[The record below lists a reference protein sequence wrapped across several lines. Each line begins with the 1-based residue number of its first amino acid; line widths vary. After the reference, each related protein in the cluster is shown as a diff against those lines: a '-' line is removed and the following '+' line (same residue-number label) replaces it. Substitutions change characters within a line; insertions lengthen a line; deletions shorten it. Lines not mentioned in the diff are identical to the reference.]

1 MLISM
6 ESSLEGC
13 VDVGIVGGE
22 TGQLVA
28 RVEVDS
34 VEVEEGGVDEEE
46 QVDVARHQEGDDEQR
61 RGSEKLEGKV
71 EISSGCEF
79 CWVTFSLPDRPTRRR

>member
-1 MLISM
+1 MR
-6 ESSLEGC
+6 
-13 VDVGIVGGE
+13 GE

-28 RVEVDS
+28 RVEVDA

-61 RGSEKLEGKV
+61 RGSEELEGKV
-71 EISSGCEF
+71 QISFPAANPVG
-79 CWVTFSLPDRPTRRR
+79 SLST

>member
-1 MLISM
+1 MLLMLISM

-13 VDVGIVGGE
+13 VNVGVVRGE

-61 RGSEKLEGKV
+61 RGSEELEGKRDFV
-71 EISSGCEF
+71 RFVDFRLRILLGHFLS
-79 CWVTFSLPDRPTRRR
+79 T

>member
-1 MLISM
+1 MR
-6 ESSLEGC
+6 
-13 VDVGIVGGE
+13 GE

-61 RGSEKLEGKV
+61 RGSEKLEGK
-71 EISSGCEF
+71 
-79 CWVTFSLPDRPTRRR
+79 

>member
-1 MLISM
+1 MR
-6 ESSLEGC
+6 
-13 VDVGIVGGE
+13 GE

-61 RGSEKLEGKV
+61 RGSEKLEGKYIGIYFV
-71 EISSGCEF
+71 RF
-79 CWVTFSLPDRPTRRR
+79 VDFRL

>member
-13 VDVGIVGGE
+13 VNVGVVRGE

-28 RVEVDS
+28 RVEVDA

-46 QVDVARHQEGDDEQR
+46 HVDVARQQERDHEQG
-61 RGSEKLEGKV
+61 RGSEKLEGKRV
-71 EISSGCEF
+71 HVRI
-79 CWVTFSLPDRPTRRR
+79 LLA

>member
-1 MLISM
+1 MRR
-6 ESSLEGC
+6 
-13 VDVGIVGGE
+13 E

-46 QVDVARHQEGDDEQR
+46 QVDVARHQEGDDEQW
-61 RGSEKLEGKV
+61 RGSEKLDV
-71 EISSGCEF
+71 EKGLGQWITALISGYEF
-79 CWVTFSLPDRPTRRR
+79 C

>member
-1 MLISM
+1 MRR
-6 ESSLEGC
+6 
-13 VDVGIVGGE
+13 E

-61 RGSEKLEGKV
+61 RGSEELEGEK
-71 EISSGCEF
+71 GF
-79 CWVTFSLPDRPTRRR
+79 CQICR

>member
-1 MLISM
+1 MR
-6 ESSLEGC
+6 
-13 VDVGIVGGE
+13 GE

-28 RVEVDS
+28 RVEVDA

-61 RGSEKLEGKV
+61 HRSEKLDGGIGIV
-71 EISSGCEF
+71 SVDFQLRILLGHF
-79 CWVTFSLPDRPTRRR
+79 LLPDRPTRRR